1 MERWLLTVEANCSDP
16 SREEEF
22 NDWYDTVHVPD
33 ILETPGFVRAI
44 RYENTNPAEGQGKY
58 VAMYE
63 IETDDLARTLAEFD
77 EIVNAR
83 AKQGRMSE
91 LVVAVGGGLYR
102 QVCAPAKTKAKPKPK
117 KKKK

>member
-1 MERWLLTVEANCSDP
+1 MERWLLTVESNCCDP
-16 SREEEF
+16 SREKEF
-22 NDWYDTVHVPD
+22 NDWYDNIHLPD
-33 ILETPGFVRAI
+33 ILETPGFVRAM
-44 RYENTNPAEGQGKY
+44 RYENTNPAEGQGKFI
-58 VAMYE
+58 AMYE

-102 QVCAPAKTKAKPKPK
+102 QVGAPVKRK
-117 KKKK
+117 KKK